1 MFEKKQYMN
10 SYFKNNVFSISFG
23 TGLSKLVGFTR
34 EAFIAA
40 AFGIGITYDAFNY
53 AYIIPSFFL
62 IIIGG
67 INGSFHNAVV
77 AVLTPI
83 NNKDSGVV
91 LTKVSIKLTLILI
104 ILGLFIYFNAS
115 FLIDLIAPNLN
126 NEAKSIATFQLRI
139 LTPCIPLSG
148 FIGLSFGALNS
159 RNKFLIS
166 SISPAI
172 ISVTIIFFILLSW
185 ISSKNNTF
193 FLPSS
198 ALLASATLVGTF
210 IQFCIQIWAINKI
223 GLLRFNSNFDS
234 FIKEEKRI
242 LNLILP
248 ACITSGLG
256 QINVYVDM
264 FFASSFQ
271 GAASGLAYGNFLV
284 QAPVGIL
291 SNSLILPLLTKFS
304 KLKADKNYVK
314 LGKNLTIGIEYCFLT
329 TILLTA
335 FFITFNNQIVQ
346 LAFQRGA
353 FDLEAVN
360 EVRKI
365 LVAYSIGIP
374 FYLYRDLLVRTYYSI
389 EKTKLPFKLSLL
401 GIFLNIFFDWILIR
415 VLAPYDLEIEGII
428 LSSAA
433 VNFII
438 CSILSINLKN
448 FNLHLPF
455 SLLSV
460 KILLI
465 SLSGVITGY
474 ICFSIFQTVPQINTF
489 IEKFF
494 VLILES
500 ITFFVFYFL
509 ITKFLKVNRLK
520 IYQKKI

>member
-1 MFEKKQYMN
+1 MN
-10 SYFKNNVFSISFG
+10 SYFKNHVFSISFG
-23 TGLSKLVGFTR
+23 TGLSKLFGFTR
-34 EAFIAA
+34 EVFIAA

-53 AYIIPSFFL
+53 AYIIPGFFL

-83 NNKDSGVV
+83 NKKDSGVV
-91 LTKVSIKLTLILI
+91 LTQVSIKLTLILI
-104 ILGLFIYFNAS
+104 LLGFFIYLNAS
-115 FLIDLIAPNLN
+115 FLINLIGPNLS

-159 RNKFLIS
+159 RNKFIIS

-172 ISVTIIFFILLSW
+172 ISVTIIFFISISW
-185 ISSKNNTF
+185 ISNTNNTT
-193 FLPSS
+193 FLTSS
-198 ALLASATLVGTF
+198 ALLSSATLVGTF
-210 IQFCIQIWAINKI
+210 IQFLIQIWAINKI
-223 GLLRFNSNFDS
+223 GLLRFNSNFVS

-248 ACITSGLG
+248 ACISSGLG

-271 GAASGLAYGNFLV
+271 GAASGLAYGNFLI
-284 QAPVGIL
+284 QAPLGIL

-304 KLKADKNYVK
+304 KLKADKKYVK
-314 LGKNLTIGIEYCFLT
+314 LRKNLTVGIEYCFFT
-329 TILLTA
+329 TIFLTA
-335 FFITFNNQIVQ
+335 FFITFNNEIVE

-353 FDLEAVN
+353 FDFKAVF

-365 LVAYSIGIP
+365 LIAYSVGIP
-374 FYLYRDLLVRTYYSI
+374 FYLNRDLLVRTYYSI

-401 GIFLNIFFDWILIR
+401 GILLNIFFDWILIK
-415 VLAPYDLEIEGII
+415 VLAPYNLEIEGII

-438 CSILSINLKN
+438 CFILSINLRN
-448 FNLHLPF
+448 HNLRLPF
-455 SLLSV
+455 SLLFV

-465 SLSGVITGY
+465 SLSAIITGFT
-474 ICFSIFQTVPQINTF
+474 CFSIFQTVPQLNTF
-489 IEKFF
+489 FEKLFI
-494 VLILES
+494 LILES
-500 ITFFVFYFL
+500 LTFFIFYFL
-509 ITKFLKVNRLK
+509 ITKFLKVNK
-520 IYQKKI
+520 FKVSKKEI

>member
-1 MFEKKQYMN
+1 MN

-53 AYIIPSFFL
+53 AYIIPGFFL

-83 NNKDSGVV
+83 KARDSAVV
-91 LTKVSIKLTLILI
+91 LTQVSIKLTLILI
-104 ILGLFIYFNAS
+104 LLGLFIYFNAS
-115 FLIDLIAPNLN
+115 FLINLIGPNLS
-126 NEAKSIATFQLRI
+126 NEAKSIAIFQLRI

-185 ISSKNNTF
+185 ISNKNNTT

-198 ALLASATLVGTF
+198 ALLASATLLGTF
-210 IQFCIQIWAINKI
+210 IQFFIQIWAINKI

-248 ACITSGLG
+248 ACISSGLG

-271 GAASGLAYGNFLV
+271 GAASGLAYGNFLI
-284 QAPVGIL
+284 QAPLGIL

-314 LGKNLTIGIEYCFLT
+314 FGKVLTIGIEYCFLT
-329 TILLTA
+329 TIFLTA
-335 FFITFNNQIVQ
+335 LFITFNNQIVQ

-353 FDLEAVN
+353 FDFKAVN

-365 LVAYSIGIP
+365 LIAYSVGIP

-389 EKTKLPFKLSLL
+389 EKPKLPFKLSLL
-401 GIFLNIFFDWILIR
+401 GILLNIFFDWTLIR
-415 VLAPYDLEIEGII
+415 FLAPYNLEIEGII

-438 CSILSINLKN
+438 CCILSINLKN
-448 FNLHLPF
+448 NNLRLSF
-455 SLLSV
+455 SFLFV

-465 SLSGVITGY
+465 SLSAVITAY
-474 ICFSIFQTVPQINTF
+474 TCFSIFQNVPQLNTF
-489 IEKFF
+489 IEKLF

-500 ITFFVFYFL
+500 LTFFIIYFL
-509 ITKFLKVNRLK
+509 ITKFLKVNKFK

>member
-1 MFEKKQYMN
+1 MN

-53 AYIIPSFFL
+53 AYIIPGFFL
-62 IIIGG
+62 VIIGG
-67 INGSFHNAVV
+67 INGSFHNAIV

-83 NNKDSGVV
+83 NNRDSGVV
-91 LTKVSIKLTLILI
+91 LTQVSIKLTLILI
-104 ILGLFIYFNAS
+104 LLGLFIYFNAS
-115 FLIDLIAPNLN
+115 FLIDLIGPNLS

-166 SISPAI
+166 SISPAF
-172 ISVTIIFFILLSW
+172 ISITIIFFILLSW
-185 ISSKNNTF
+185 ISNKNNTI
-193 FLPSS
+193 FLPSY
-198 ALLASATLVGTF
+198 ALLASATLVGTL
-210 IQFCIQIWAINKI
+210 IQFFIQIWAINKI
-223 GLLRFNSNFDS
+223 GLLRFKSNFDS

-248 ACITSGLG
+248 ACISSGLG

-271 GAASGLAYGNFLV
+271 GAASGLAYGNFLI
-284 QAPVGIL
+284 QAPLGIL

-304 KLKADKNYVK
+304 KLKADKKYVK

-329 TILLTA
+329 TIFLTA
-335 FFITFNNQIVQ
+335 FFITFNEQIVQ
-346 LAFQRGA
+346 IAFQRGA
-353 FDLEAVN
+353 FDLKAVN

-365 LVAYSIGIP
+365 LIAYSVGIP

-401 GIFLNIFFDWILIR
+401 GILLNIFFDWILIR
-415 VLAPYDLEIEGII
+415 VLAPYNLEIEGII

-438 CSILSINLKN
+438 CCILSINLKN
-448 FNLHLPF
+448 HNLRLPS
-455 SLLSV
+455 SLLFA

-465 SLSGVITGY
+465 SLSAVITGY
-474 ICFSIFQTVPQINTF
+474 SCFSIFQTVPQLNTL
-489 IEKFF
+489 IGKLF

-500 ITFFVFYFL
+500 LTFFIIYFL
-509 ITKFLKVNRLK
+509 ITKFLKVNNFK

>member
-1 MFEKKQYMN
+1 MN

-40 AFGIGITYDAFNY
+40 AFGLGITYDAFNY
-53 AYIIPSFFL
+53 AYIIPGFFL

-67 INGSFHNAVV
+67 INGPLHNAVV
-77 AVLTPI
+77 AVLTPL
-83 NNKDSGVV
+83 NKKIGGVV
-91 LTKVSIKLTLILI
+91 LTQVSIKLTLILI
-104 ILGLFIYFNAS
+104 LLGLFIYFYAS
-115 FLIDLIAPNLN
+115 FLINGIAPNLS
-126 NEAKSIATFQLRI
+126 NEAKSIATYQLKI

-159 RNKFLIS
+159 RNKFFIS

-172 ISVTIIFFILLSW
+172 ISVTIIIFILLNW
-185 ISSKNNTF
+185 ISNKNNST

-198 ALLASATLVGTF
+198 SLLASAALVGTF

-223 GLLRFNSNFDS
+223 GLLRFNFNFDS

-242 LNLILP
+242 INLILP
-248 ACITSGLG
+248 ACISSGLG

-271 GAASGLAYGNFLV
+271 GAASGLAYGNFLI
-284 QAPVGIL
+284 QAPLGIL

-304 KLKADKNYVK
+304 KLNADKKYIE

-329 TILLTA
+329 TIFLTA

-346 LAFQRGA
+346 LVFQRGA
-353 FDLEAVN
+353 FDIKAVN
-360 EVRKI
+360 EVSKI
-365 LVAYSIGIP
+365 LIAYSVGIP
-374 FYLYRDLLVRTYYSI
+374 FYLYRDLLVRTYYAI
-389 EKTKLPFKLSLL
+389 EKAKLPFKLSLL
-401 GIFLNIFFDWILIR
+401 GILLNIFFDWILIR
-415 VLAPYDLEIEGII
+415 VLGPYNLEIEGII

-438 CSILSINLKN
+438 CCILSNN
-448 FNLHLPF
+448 FKKQSLRLPF
-455 SLLSV
+455 PLLFV

-465 SLSGVITGY
+465 SLSALITSY
-474 ICFSIFQTVPQINTF
+474 ICFSIFQTVPQLITF

-494 VLILES
+494 VLMLES
-500 ITFFVFYFL
+500 LTFVIFYFL
-509 ITKFLKVNRLK
+509 ITKFLKVNRFK
-520 IYQKKI
+520 IY

>member
-1 MFEKKQYMN
+1 MN

-23 TGLSKLVGFTR
+23 TGFSKLIGFTR

-40 AFGIGITYDAFNY
+40 AFGIGVTYDAFNY
-53 AYIIPSFFL
+53 AYIIPGFFL

-83 NNKDSGVV
+83 NNRDSGVV
-91 LTKVSIKLTLILI
+91 LTQVGIKLTLILI
-104 ILGLFIYFNAS
+104 LLGFFVYFNAS
-115 FLIDLIAPNLN
+115 FLINLIGPNLS

-185 ISSKNNTF
+185 ISNKNNTT

-198 ALLASATLVGTF
+198 ALLASATLTGTT
-210 IQFCIQIWAINKI
+210 IQFLIQIWAIHKI
-223 GLLRFNSNFDS
+223 GLLRFKANWYFL
-234 FIKEEKRI
+234 IKEEKRI
-242 LNLILP
+242 FNIIFP
-248 ACITSGLG
+248 ACISSGLG

-271 GAASGLAYGNFLV
+271 GAAAGLAYGNFLI
-284 QAPVGIL
+284 QAPLGIL

-304 KLKADKNYVK
+304 KLKANKEYVK
-314 LGKNLTIGIEYCFLT
+314 VGINLTAGIEYCFLLT
-329 TILLTA
+329 LFLTA

-353 FDLEAVN
+353 FDIKAVN
-360 EVRKI
+360 EVRNI
-365 LVAYSIGIP
+365 LIAYSVGIP

-389 EKTKLPFKLSLL
+389 EKTKLPFKLSLA
-401 GIFLNIFFDWILIR
+401 GIMLNIFFDWILIR
-415 VLAPYDLEIEGII
+415 VLAPYNLEIEGII

-438 CSILSINLKN
+438 CSILSIYLKN
-448 FNLHLPF
+448 HNIHLPF
-455 SLLSV
+455 SFLLT

-465 SLSGVITGY
+465 SLSAIITSY
-474 ICFSIFQTVPQINTF
+474 TCFSIFQNVPQQNTF
-489 IEKFF
+489 IEKLF

-500 ITFFVFYFL
+500 LTFFIIYFL
-509 ITKFLKVNRLK
+509 ITKVLKVNRFK
-520 IYQKKI
+520 IKKNI

>member
-1 MFEKKQYMN
+1 MN

-34 EAFIAA
+34 EALIAA

-53 AYIIPSFFL
+53 AYIIPGFFL

-83 NNKDSGVV
+83 KNRDSGVV
-91 LTKVSIKLTLILI
+91 LTQVSIKLTLILI
-104 ILGLFIYFNAS
+104 LLGLFIYFNAS
-115 FLIDLIAPNLN
+115 FLINLIGPNLS
-126 NEAKSIATFQLRI
+126 NEAKSIATFQLKI

-159 RNKFLIS
+159 RNKFLTS
-166 SISPAI
+166 TISPAI

-185 ISSKNNTF
+185 ISNKNNTT

-210 IQFCIQIWAINKI
+210 IQFCIQIGAINRI
-223 GLLRFNSNFDS
+223 GLLRFKSNFDS

-248 ACITSGLG
+248 ACISSGLG

-271 GAASGLAYGNFLV
+271 GAASGLAYGNFLI
-284 QAPVGIL
+284 QAPLGIL

-304 KLKADKNYVK
+304 KLKADKKYIN
-314 LGKNLTIGIEYCFLT
+314 LRKNLTIGIEYCFLT
-329 TILLTA
+329 TIFLTA

-353 FDLEAVN
+353 FDFKAVN

-365 LVAYSIGIP
+365 LIAYSVGIP

-401 GIFLNIFFDWILIR
+401 GILLNIFFDWILIR
-415 VLAPYDLEIEGII
+415 VLAPYNLEIQGII

-438 CSILSINLKN
+438 CCILSINLKN
-448 FNLHLPF
+448 HNLLLPF
-455 SLLSV
+455 SLLFV

-465 SLSGVITGY
+465 SLSALITSY
-474 ICFSIFQTVPQINTF
+474 ICFSIFLTVPQLNTF
-489 IEKFF
+489 IEKLF

-500 ITFFVFYFL
+500 LTFFIIYFL
-509 ITKFLKVNRLK
+509 ITKFLKVNK
-520 IYQKKI
+520 FKTYQKNI

>member
-1 MFEKKQYMN
+1 MN

-53 AYIIPSFFL
+53 AYIIPGFFL
-62 IIIGG
+62 IVIGG

-83 NNKDSGVV
+83 KNKDSGVV
-91 LTKVSIKLTLILI
+91 LTQVSIKLTLILI
-104 ILGLFIYFNAS
+104 LLGLFIYFNAS
-115 FLIDLIAPNLN
+115 FLINLIGPNLS
-126 NEAKSIATFQLRI
+126 NEAKSIAIFQLRI
-139 LTPCIPLSG
+139 LTPCIPLSA

-185 ISSKNNTF
+185 ISNKNNTF

-248 ACITSGLG
+248 VCITSGLG

-271 GAASGLAYGNFLV
+271 GAASGLAYGNFLI

-304 KLKADKNYVK
+304 KLKADKKYVK

-329 TILLTA
+329 SIFLTA
-335 FFITFNNQIVQ
+335 FFINFNNQIVQ

-360 EVRKI
+360 EVRNFLI
-365 LVAYSIGIP
+365 AYSIGIP
-374 FYLYRDLLVRTYYSI
+374 VYLYKDLLVRTYYSI

-401 GIFLNIFFDWILIR
+401 GILLNIFFDWILIR
-415 VLAPYDLEIEGII
+415 VLAPYSLEIEGII

-438 CSILSINLKN
+438 CSILSFNLKSH
-448 FNLHLPF
+448 NLRLPF
-455 SLLSV
+455 PLLFV

-465 SLSGVITGY
+465 SLSAVITSY
-474 ICFSIFQTVPQINTF
+474 ICFSIFHTLPQFNTF
-489 IEKFF
+489 IERLS
-494 VLILES
+494 VLIIES
-500 ITFFVFYFL
+500 ITFLIFYFL
-509 ITKFLKVNRLK
+509 ITKFLKVNRFK

>member
-1 MFEKKQYMN
+1 MN

-40 AFGIGITYDAFNY
+40 AFGIGIIYDAFNY
-53 AYIIPSFFL
+53 AYIIPGFFL

-83 NNKDSGVV
+83 NNRDSGVV

-104 ILGLFIYFNAS
+104 LLGLFIYLNAS
-115 FLIDLIAPNLN
+115 FLISLIGPNLS

-172 ISVTIIFFILLSW
+172 ISITIIFFILLNW
-185 ISSKNNTF
+185 ISNNNNTT

-198 ALLASATLVGTF
+198 ALLASATLVGTLV
-210 IQFCIQIWAINKI
+210 QFFIQIWAINKI
-223 GLLRFNSNFDS
+223 GLLRFNFNFDS

-242 LNLILP
+242 FNLILP
-248 ACITSGLG
+248 ACISSGIG

-271 GAASGLAYGNFLV
+271 GAASGLAYGNFLI
-284 QAPVGIL
+284 QAPLGIL

-304 KLKADKNYVK
+304 KFKAGKEYVK
-314 LGKNLTIGIEYCFLT
+314 LGKNLTIAIEFCFLT
-329 TILLTA
+329 TIFLTA
-335 FFITFNNQIVQ
+335 FFITFNSEIVQ

-353 FDLEAVN
+353 FDLEAVKD
-360 EVRKI
+360 VRKI
-365 LVAYSIGIP
+365 LITYSVGIP

-389 EKTKLPFKLSLL
+389 EKTQLPFKLSNL
-401 GIFLNIFFDWILIR
+401 GILLNIFFDWILIR
-415 VLAPYDLEIEGII
+415 VLAPYDLEIQGII

-438 CSILSINLKN
+438 CCILSINLKN
-448 FNLHLPF
+448 YNLRLPF
-455 SLLSV
+455 SLLFI

-465 SLSGVITGY
+465 SLSAVITGFT
-474 ICFSIFQTVPQINTF
+474 CFSIFKTVPQLNTF
-489 IEKFF
+489 IEKLF
-494 VLILES
+494 VLIFES
-500 ITFFVFYFL
+500 LTFFIIYFL
-509 ITKFLKVNRLK
+509 ITKLLKVNKFK
-520 IYQKKI
+520 IYKKKI

>member
-1 MFEKKQYMN
+1 MN

-23 TGLSKLVGFTR
+23 TGLSKLIGFTR

-40 AFGIGITYDAFNY
+40 AFGVGITYDAFNY
-53 AYIIPSFFL
+53 AYIIPGFFL

-67 INGSFHNAVV
+67 INGPFHNAVV

-83 NNKDSGVV
+83 NNRDSGVV
-91 LTKVSIKLTLILI
+91 LTQASIKLTLILI
-104 ILGLFIYFNAS
+104 LLGLFVYFNAS
-115 FLIDLIAPNLN
+115 FFVNLIGPNLS
-126 NEAKSIATFQLRI
+126 NEAKSIATFQLKI

-166 SISPAI
+166 SVSPAI
-172 ISVTIIFFILLSW
+172 ISVTIIIFILLSW
-185 ISSKNNTF
+185 ISNKTNAT

-210 IQFCIQIWAINKI
+210 IQFFIQIWAINKI
-223 GLLRFNSNFDS
+223 GLLKINSNLNS

-242 LNLILP
+242 FNLILP
-248 ACITSGLG
+248 ACISSGLG

-271 GAASGLAYGNFLV
+271 GAASGLAYGNFLI
-284 QAPVGIL
+284 QAPLGII

-304 KLKADKNYVK
+304 KLKADKKYVN

-329 TILLTA
+329 TIFLTA

-353 FDLEAVN
+353 FDFKAVY

-365 LVAYSIGIP
+365 LIAYSIGIP

-389 EKTKLPFKLSLL
+389 EKTKLPFKLSLF
-401 GIFLNIFFDWILIR
+401 GILLNIFFDWFLIR
-415 VLAPYDLEIEGII
+415 ALAPYNLEIEGII

-438 CSILSINLKN
+438 CFILSINLKN
-448 FNLHLPF
+448 HNLRLPF
-455 SLLSV
+455 SLLIV

-465 SLSGVITGY
+465 SLSAVITGY
-474 ICFSIFQTVPQINTF
+474 TCYSIFQTVPQLNSF
-489 IEKFF
+489 IEKLF
-494 VLILES
+494 VLILEAL
-500 ITFFVFYFL
+500 TFFIIYFL
-509 ITKFLKVNRLK
+509 ITKFLKVNKFK

>member
-1 MFEKKQYMN
+1 MN

-34 EAFIAA
+34 EVFIAA

-53 AYIIPSFFL
+53 AYIIPGFFL

-83 NNKDSGVV
+83 NNRDSGVV
-91 LTKVSIKLTLILI
+91 LTQVSIKLTLILI
-104 ILGLFIYFNAS
+104 LLGLFIYFNAS
-115 FLIDLIAPNLN
+115 FLINLIGPNLS
-126 NEAKSIATFQLRI
+126 NEAKTIAIFQLRI

-166 SISPAI
+166 SISPAF
-172 ISVTIIFFILLSW
+172 ISVAIIFFILLSW
-185 ISSKNNTF
+185 ISNKNNTT

-210 IQFCIQIWAINKI
+210 IQFFIQIWAINKI

-248 ACITSGLG
+248 ACISSGLG

-271 GAASGLAYGNFLV
+271 GAASGLAYGNFLI
-284 QAPVGIL
+284 QAPLGIL

-304 KLKADKNYVK
+304 KLKADKKYVK
-314 LGKNLTIGIEYCFLT
+314 LGKVLTIGIEYCFLT
-329 TILLTA
+329 TIFLTA
-335 FFITFNNQIVQ
+335 LFITFNNQIVQ

-353 FDLEAVN
+353 FDFKAVN

-365 LVAYSIGIP
+365 LIAYSVGIP

-401 GIFLNIFFDWILIR
+401 GILLNIFFDWTLIR
-415 VLAPYDLEIEGII
+415 FLAPYNFEIEGII

-438 CSILSINLKN
+438 CFILSINLKN
-448 FNLHLPF
+448 NNLRLPF
-455 SLLSV
+455 SFLFV

-465 SLSGVITGY
+465 SLSAVITAY
-474 ICFSIFQTVPQINTF
+474 TCFSIFQNVPQLNTF
-489 IEKFF
+489 IEKLF

-500 ITFFVFYFL
+500 LTFFIIYFS
-509 ITKFLKVNRLK
+509 ITKFFKVNRFK